1 MQLKKWLNSG
11 RGRATAL
18 AAHLNVTAGRISQ
31 MATDGVPVKFMQ
43 SVSLFTQGDVSIEE
57 MVEGRTPVAV
67 EIKQPAPSVI

>member
-1 MQLKKWLNSG
+1 
-11 RGRATAL
+11 
-18 AAHLNVTAGRISQ
+18 